1 MEKKNSLG
9 NGWNSFQLEKKNEGV
24 KCDFNKMWSD
34 LSDADKEKYKYV
46 GPKKKRVNIR
56 CSIPS
61 FFKLVNT
68 IPNKDMLVDSPF
80 YSLLKLEGYELDET
94 LLKGVVSILSL
105 SEHSL
110 MVGDTKHSLCLSDFS
125 YILGIVEGD
134 DKTTIENKKPP
145 DDLVSRFCAESDKN
159 SSVCMLKVKKI
170 LQEQKDEADV
180 HRAFVLAALKFVVCA
195 PSRGKL
201 HARYLNYVED
211 VAGIKR
217 KPWATIAMRELMNGI
232 HTYYNPRGITESNL
246 GGSMVFLQLYY
257 LNKSMNIEP
266 QKVLSLDE
274 KDTQRL
280 LKEATQALLKCS
292 EEGKEVDSKAAA
304 PKGKRSIPPKL
315 QPNSPETSETANHQ
329 NEDVGP
335 SAISMVEGAQNTEV
349 SLPTSRRTKSKAT
362 NQEPVK
368 EPNFKLDLN
377 VQWGRKRHFSAK
389 RRQKTIS
396 VNAEFRAQDL
406 LDASKEKTDGSTEP
420 RKSEDSVGKLMDTR
434 LDDQPFAGWIKR
446 VHSPTTVNGPVGTS
460 IASDMDSENLP
471 FVKSTPLWHTIE
483 SMEAFVKIPQKPHF
497 RLLLEGVKENAREGL
512 AIGTMVTFST
522 IVYKTYCLRFDN
534 PRSAIEDCLETLVEL
549 ERNGF
554 DVEVIRDRLTRLLLF
569 KDKQGALDDQSK
581 GVVEKL
587 EEHKIQEKRI
597 DEDLE
602 EIDRQIR
609 QLKENRKR
617 VLLKKEKWTSD
628 INAMKAAEEAIEKEI
643 RAVAAKFDGLAA
655 ARF

>member
-1 MEKKNSLG
+1 MENKNSLA
-9 NGWNSFQLEKKNEGV
+9 NAWNNFQLEKKNEGV
-24 KCDFNKMWSD
+24 KGDYNKMWSD
-34 LSDADKEKYKYV
+34 LSDADKEKYQCV
-46 GPKKKRVNIR
+46 GPKRRRVNIR

-61 FFKLVNT
+61 FCKLVNA

-94 LLKGVVSILSL
+94 LLKGVVSVLSL
-105 SEHSL
+105 SEHTL
-110 MVGDTKHSLCLSDFS
+110 MVGGTKHSLHTSDFS
-125 YILGIVEGD
+125 YILGIAEGD
-134 DKTTIENKKPP
+134 DKTTIENKKPR

-232 HTYYNPRGITESNL
+232 NTYYNPRGITESNL

-257 LNKSMNIEP
+257 LNKLMNIEP

-274 KDTQRL
+274 KGTQRL
-280 LKEATQALLKCS
+280 LKEATQALLKCR
-292 EEGKEVDSKAAA
+292 EEGKEVDSKAAT
-304 PKGKRSIPPKL
+304 PKRKRSIPLKL
-315 QPNSPETSETANHQ
+315 QPNSAETANRQ
-329 NEDVGP
+329 NEGVGP
-335 SAISMVEGAQNTEV
+335 SA
-349 SLPTSRRTKSKAT
+349 SRRTKSMEA

-368 EPNFKLDLN
+368 EPNSKLGLN
-377 VQWGRKRHFSAK
+377 VQWGTKRHFSAK
-389 RRQKTIS
+389 RRLKTIS

-406 LDASKEKTDGSTEP
+406 LDASKEKTDGSEEP
-420 RKSEDSVGKLMDTR
+420 RKSEDSVGRLMDTR
-434 LDDQPFAGWIKR
+434 LDDQPLAGWIER
-446 VHSPTTVNGPVGTS
+446 VHSPTTVIGPVETS

-497 RLLLEGVKENAREGL
+497 RPLLEGVKENAREGL

-522 IVYKTYCLRFDN
+522 VVDKTYCLRFDN
-534 PRSAIEDCLETLVEL
+534 PRKAIEDCLETLVEL
-549 ERNGF
+549 DRNGF
-554 DVEVIRDRLTRLLLF
+554 DVKVIRDRLTRLLLF
-569 KDKQGALDDQSK
+569 RDKQVALEDQSK
-581 GVVEKL
+581 GFVEKL
-587 EEHKIQEKRI
+587 EEHKIQETTI
-597 DEDLE
+597 DEEVD

-609 QLKENRKR
+609 QLEENSKR
-617 VLLKKEKWTSD
+617 VLLKKEKLTSEID
-628 INAMKAAEEAIEKEI
+628 AMKAAEEAIEKEI
-643 RAVAAKFDGLAA
+643 REVAAKFDGLAA
-655 ARF
+655 ACF